1 MNRLERFWNSL
12 FPLFILLTALI
23 FIIITTVNR
32 NTELERQLYESRQEL
47 SESRHQI
54 NMLQVQ
60 LEYMRLEK

>member
-23 FIIITTVNR
+23 FIIITTINR

-47 SESRHQI
+47 SESRHQT

>member
-23 FIIITTVNR
+23 FIIITTINR
-32 NTELERQLYESRQEL
+32 NTELERQLYETRQEL
-47 SESRHQI
+47 SESRHQT